1 MGLWEG
7 ASREVLFCV
16 IPQGEK
22 KKKLN
27 HKAELILRIFLV
39 YVILAVVV
47 GSNCRFAKMLRMPS
61 QIGNLEVVLASS
73 NSSEADKASADKV
86 CPGIL
91 ARWQAAE
98 PSAGVSGA
106 SAFSRL
112 FGR

>member
-1 MGLWEG
+1 MDLWEG
-7 ASREVLFCV
+7 APREVLFCV

-73 NSSEADKASADKV
+73 NISEADKALADMAFLRVGKRQSR
-86 CPGIL
+86 
-91 ARWQAAE
+91 AR
-98 PSAGVSGA
+98 V
-106 SAFSRL
+106 
-112 FGR
+112 